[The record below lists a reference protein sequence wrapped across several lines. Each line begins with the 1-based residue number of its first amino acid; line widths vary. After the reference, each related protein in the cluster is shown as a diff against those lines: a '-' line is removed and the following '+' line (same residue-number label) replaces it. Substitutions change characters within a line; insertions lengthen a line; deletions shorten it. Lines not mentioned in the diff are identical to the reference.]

1 MSTLKKQSR
10 FRGILGV
17 IYYICGANLLQ
28 SFAPHKTNIM
38 ASINLYLDTRR
49 EKKDGLYPLKINVRH
64 KGKFLVSTGLSAIP
78 ERWNGH
84 EFTNKEP
91 NYKTKNAIIRD
102 MLSKIEN
109 SIFRLNIDG
118 KILSMSDKDLKVLI
132 EKCLPGF
139 IPEKTK
145 YFIDYMGDFMD
156 MKDKPGTKAIY
167 TTTINKII
175 EFDRTCTFDT
185 MNIDWLRRFERWMK
199 DSGMKTNAYAIHL
212 RNIRAVFNYAI
223 DEEITTL
230 YPFRKFKIKKEETA
244 KRSLTA
250 EQVAL
255 LRDYKCEE
263 YQERYRDIF
272 MLMLYLIGINAVD
285 LFNLKQIIN
294 GRIEYN
300 RAKTNKLYS
309 IKVEP
314 EAMEIIERYKGKD
327 FLLNVL
333 DGYSNH
339 KDFLHRMGIGL
350 KQIGPVTRS
359 GLGGKKTIEPLFP
372 EISSYWAR
380 HTWATIAAELDIP
393 KETISEA
400 LGHEIGSAVTSIYIK
415 FDRKKIDEA
424 NRKVID
430 YLNSVKVEIK

>member
-1 MSTLKKQSR
+1 MNSLR
-10 FRGILGV
+10 FASDSLNHV
-17 IYYICGANLLQ
+17 E
-28 SFAPHKTNIM
+28 IM
-38 ASINLYLDTRR
+38 ASIKLYLDTRR
-49 EKKDGLYPLKINVRH
+49 EKKDGLFPLKLNVRN
-64 KGKFLVSTGLSAIP
+64 KGQFLLATGLSASIQN
-78 ERWNGH
+78 WAGS

-91 NYKTKNAIIRD
+91 NYKTKNAMLRKVLSD
-102 MLSKIEN
+102 MESA
-109 SIFRLNIDG
+109 IFRLNMDG
-118 KILSMSDKDLKVLI
+118 KLKEMSDKALKEIL
-132 EKCLPGF
+132 EKYLPNYT
-139 IPEKTK
+139 PEAPKT
-145 YFIDYMGDFMD
+145 FVDYMTDFMN
-156 MKDKPGTKAIY
+156 MKDKQGTRDIY
-167 TTTINKII
+167 TTTINKIT

-294 GRIEYN
+294 GRIGYN

-333 DGYSNH
+333 DGYGNH

-350 KQIGPVTRS
+350 KQIGPITRS
-359 GLGGKKTIEPLFP
+359 GLGGKKSIEPLFP

-430 YLNSVKVEIK
+430 YLNSITN

>member
-1 MSTLKKQSR
+1 
-10 FRGILGV
+10 
-17 IYYICGANLLQ
+17 
-28 SFAPHKTNIM
+28 M
-38 ASINLYLDTRR
+38 ASIKLYLDTRR
-49 EKKDGLYPLKINVRH
+49 EKRDGLFPLKLNVRN
-64 KGKFLVSTGLSAIP
+64 KGKFLLATGLSVSIQN
-78 ERWNGH
+78 WTGS

-91 NYKTKNAIIRD
+91 NYRTKNAMLRKVLSD
-102 MLSKIEN
+102 MESA
-109 SIFRLNIDG
+109 IFRLNMDG
-118 KILSMSDKDLKVLI
+118 KLKEMSDKALKEIL
-132 EKCLPGF
+132 EKYLPNYT
-139 IPEKTK
+139 PEAPKT
-145 YFIDYMGDFMD
+145 FVDHMTDFTN
-156 MKDKPGTKAIY
+156 MKDKQGTRDIY
-167 TTTINKII
+167 TTTINKIT
-175 EFDRTCTFDT
+175 EFDRACAFDT

-244 KRSLTA
+244 KRSLTV

-285 LFNLKQIIN
+285 LFNLKQIVN
-294 GRIEYN
+294 GRIEYS

-333 DGYSNH
+333 DGYGNY

-415 FDRKKIDEA
+415 FDRKKIDGA

-430 YLNSVKVEIK
+430 YLNSVRI